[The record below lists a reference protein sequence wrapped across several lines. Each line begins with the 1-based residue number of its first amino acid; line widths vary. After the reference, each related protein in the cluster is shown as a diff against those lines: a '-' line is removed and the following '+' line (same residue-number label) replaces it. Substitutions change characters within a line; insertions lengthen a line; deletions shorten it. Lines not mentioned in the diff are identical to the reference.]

1 MKQSKLVASIFAL
14 GLATALSACSEPET
28 TTDEVVVVEPAMTED
43 PMMATMEADTAAM
56 EADTAAMEADTA
68 AMESDAMAMESE
80 MQADMIANDGEM
92 PAEMM
97 MEEEAPAEMN

>member
-1 MKQSKLVASIFAL
+1 MKHLKLMSSIFAL
-14 GLATALSACSEPET
+14 GLAGSLTACSEPET
-28 TTDEVVVVEPAMTED
+28 TTDEVVVVEPVVTED
-43 PMMATMEADTAAM
+43 PMMAATEADTAAMEADTAAM

-68 AMESDAMAMESE
+68 AME
-80 MQADMIANDGEM
+80 ADMIANDGEM